1 MGNHLNLNNEMV
13 IQQKNGV
20 CNFYIDLPI
29 MIILIGLH
37 QHILNVFLLDC
48 LKLMLMTHFHL
59 NWPTRGKV
67 EDRVQHTRIQEGWI
81 RGCGHLPHLPSTKN
95 GLLK

>member
-67 EDRVQHTRIQEGWI
+67 EEFNTHGYR
-81 RGCGHLPHLPSTKN
+81 RGGSGVVDTSPIYHPQKMVS
-95 GLLK
+95 